1 MYLLQNIFTAPASNL
16 TIVFAV
22 VLLIIVLL
30 DLSLFQKRNHTPTFK
45 NTLLQTGFWFVMA
58 ALFGAFLWVTKG
70 HETGAQFFSGYL
82 MEWSL
87 SADNIFVFILILKYF
102 QMPQSSH
109 QRILFWGIIGA
120 IIFRGIF
127 IGLGSALVGQ
137 FHWILYI
144 FGVILIYTGAKIFF
158 EKEDDGDDNYSPEK
172 NVIYRWLK
180 KYLPFS
186 DDVKA
191 TSFSI
196 VEYDKKFY
204 TPLFLVI
211 WIIATTD
218 VVFAI
223 DSIPAVFSITQNK
236 LIIYSSNVFAVMGL
250 RSMFFL
256 LSNIIKRFAYLQQGI
271 SLILIFIGVKM
282 LLEIFNIHIPTYLSL
297 LIIVVGLG
305 GSVLFSIMQNR
316 KEKVK

>member
-1 MYLLQNIFTAPASNL
+1 MSLIEPILNISAANL
-16 TIVFAV
+16 AMVFAI

-30 DLSLFQKRNHTPTFK
+30 DLGLFQKRNHTPTFK

-58 ALFGAFLWVTKG
+58 ALFGTFLWATKG

-120 IIFRGIF
+120 IIFRGVF
-127 IGLGSALVGQ
+127 IGLGSALVAQ
-137 FHWILYI
+137 FHWLLYI
-144 FGVILIYTGAKIFF
+144 FGAILIYTGAKIFF
-158 EKEDDGDDNYSPEK
+158 DNDDDGDDNYSPEK
-172 NVIYRWLK
+172 NIIYRWLK

-186 DDVKA
+186 DDVTA

-196 VEYDKKFY
+196 IENGKKFY

-223 DSIPAVFSITQNK
+223 DSIPAVFSITQDK
-236 LIIYSSNVFAVMGL
+236 LVIYSSNIFAVMGL

-256 LSNIIKRFAYLQQGI
+256 LSSIIKRFAYLQQGI
-271 SLILIFIGVKM
+271 SFILIFIGVKM
-282 LLEIFNIHIPTYLSL
+282 LLEIFDVHIPTFLSL
-297 LIIVVGLG
+297 FIILVALG
-305 GSVLFSIMQNR
+305 GAILFSMVVEKR
-316 KEKVK
+316 K

>member
-1 MYLLQNIFTAPASNL
+1 MFLLQNIFPLSSFNIA
-16 TIVFAV
+16 IVFVV
-22 VLLIIVLL
+22 VLLLIILL
-30 DLSLFQKRNHTPTFK
+30 DLGLFQKRNHIPTFK
-45 NTLLQTGFWFVMA
+45 STILQTGFWFGVA
-58 ALFGAFLWVTKG
+58 ALFGIFLWVTKG

-120 IIFRGIF
+120 VVFRGVF
-127 IGLGSALVGQ
+127 IGLGSALVTQ

-144 FGVILIYTGAKIFF
+144 FGAILIYTGAKIFF
-158 EKEDDGDDNYSPEK
+158 ENDEDGDDNYSPEK
-172 NVIYRWLK
+172 NIIYRWLK

-186 DDVKA
+186 DDVTT
-191 TSFSI
+191 TSFS
-196 VEYDKKFY
+196 VLQNGKKFY

-223 DSIPAVFSITQNK
+223 DSIPAVFSITQDK
-236 LIIYSSNVFAVMGL
+236 LVIYSSNIFAVMGL

-256 LSNIIKRFAYLQQGI
+256 LSSIIKRFAYLQQGI
-271 SLILIFIGVKM
+271 SFILIFIGVKM
-282 LLEIFNIHIPTYLSL
+282 LLEVFNFHIPTLLSL
-297 LIIVVGLG
+297 FIILVALG
-305 GSVLFSIMQNR
+305 GAILFSRVM
-316 KEKVK
+316 EKRNN